1 VEDNTLLHAVFDA
14 DLDAVDG
21 QSPHLANRYLADG
34 A

>member
-1 VEDNTLLHAVFDA
+1 VEDNTLLHAVF
-14 DLDAVDG
+14 DAVDG